1 MKKTYYILTA
11 VFLSILLVLSF
22 SISGCKKEAA
32 EETTAAETTEA
43 TTAAE
48 TTAAE
53 TTAAET
59 VVAGEEELYILSSCI
74 WGLDQLKPCLWGGY
88 LAEKYWQERGDN
100 VRVKFA
106 GPEGWDVDAIL
117 VALEA
122 SIAKNPTGLM
132 WIQLDIGEENLL
144 RDAYDKGIMVIGL
157 NGSAGDWPTTFI
169 LGTDQF
175 DFGKQQ
181 ALKLIEIMGKEEF
194 NVACGL
200 APTLEVHRT
209 RLRGAQSVFE
219 QYPGIN
225 FAGEIDQGVTMEDA
239 VANASAFITSHPEVD
254 AYIGLVDN
262 ATAGIATA
270 LKDLGFKPG
279 EKIMIGGS
287 KNTESM
293 QAIEEGY
300 IQASQDQSWVAE
312 VFYSVAQMHF
322 IHNNVVSVSNNDSE
336 IGFIGAPK
344 HSITSLPWIT
354 KDNIEYFKD
363 QKPPEGFENFDTGL

>member
-1 MKKTYYILTA
+1 MKKIYFILTA
-11 VFLSILLVLSF
+11 VILSILLALSF

-43 TTAAE
+43 

-144 RDAYDKGIMVIGL
+144 RDAYNKGIMVIGL

-194 NVACGL
+194 SVACGL

-225 FAGEIDQGVTMEDA
+225 FVGEIDQGVTMEDA

-322 IHNNVVSVSNNDSE
+322 IHNNVVSVSNNDAE

>member
-43 TTAAE
+43 